1 MQEILIMTDMK
12 GVLIGL
18 SNSNT
23 IFIYNGSQNKG
34 FNEPADQIYHNSTY
48 EFGYSVSGAGDVNS
62 DGYDDISIGSR
73 GGIVFAFFGSSNGI
87 ANTPDWTDSGLFN
100 YYGYVTSSAGDF
112 NNDGYG
118 DISVDNNSGNANVF
132 YGSSSGLNNIP
143 LILICNSYHLS
154 YGDINGDNISDILT
168 FRDGRAYGFYGSTDT
183 SGIINY
189 ILNTVPGINSN
200 NVNRSTDVSIVF
212 NRDMNSS
219 SLNSSNI
226 KVYAEYSGI
235 QNAILTY
242 DSLLKKLT
250 IDPFEDFIAGEKI
263 NVTITSGVK
272 TFENMNVSPFS
283 FSFTTEATGGSA
295 RFAITDSI
303 EITGS
308 VNIADIDS
316 DGDIDILVGNN
327 TLNSMQQVKIY
338 KNDGSGHFSY
348 FTDVQGAY
356 QSFTVADFDTDGDP
370 DILSEAENDQVRLF
384 LNDGLGNFS
393 PSIVS
398 GGFTG
403 IPADLDND
411 GDPDIARS
419 IQEMM

>member
-1 MQEILIMTDMK
+1 M
-12 GVLIGL
+12 
-18 SNSNT
+18 
-23 IFIYNGSQNKG
+23 
-34 FNEPADQIYHNSTY
+34 
-48 EFGYSVSGAGDVNS
+48 
-62 DGYDDISIGSR
+62 
-73 GGIVFAFFGSSNGI
+73 
-87 ANTPDWTDSGLFN
+87 
-100 YYGYVTSSAGDF
+100 
-112 NNDGYG
+112 
-118 DISVDNNSGNANVF
+118 
-132 YGSSSGLNNIP
+132 
-143 LILICNSYHLS
+143 S

-263 NVTITSGVK
+263 NVTFTSGVK

-393 PSIVS
+393 PSIV
-398 GGFTG
+398 
-403 IPADLDND
+403 
-411 GDPDIARS
+411 
-419 IQEMM
+419 